1 MAGRHRV
8 PREAMND
15 RRGYPIEGPYGRG
28 PPMRSLPHPAMLEE
42 ELEMQHAEIR
52 RLLAD
57 NRRLVE
63 DRMVLQHE
71 LGAAKEEIHRMN
83 VAFSDIR
90 AEEEMKSRE
99 LYEKSRKLEADLQAT
114 EPLKNEAKQLRSE
127 VQKLNTVRKEL
138 ATQVQTLT
146 QDLARLQSD
155 NKQIPMLRTEIDGL
169 HQELMFCRNAVDYEK
184 KANIELMEQRQAM
197 EKNLVSMAREVEKLR
212 AELSRA
218 DGRPWGTGG
227 QYGMNF
233 TSPEGAFPA
242 AYGDGYA
249 MHMGA
254 ADKGPMYGLGPA
266 SWGDDAIVG
275 FELCR
280 FVIDEQNMYG
290 VQFSGD
296 YPLLLAGIGIM
307 DFGNVVSLG
316 PRCGSSAAQLVSG
329 AWSVILLLCH
339 VLLQSFLFL
348 ILSCESATS
357 IKIFLATPTIWQV
370 APRDEMML
378 DYLKKGWWPAIGT
391 ERQLMFLKLSD
402 NGTSPLE
409 IRLLATEF
417 HDEKQ

>member
-15 RRGYPIEGPYGRG
+15 RRGYPFEGPYGRG

-242 AYGDGYA
+242 AYGDGYG

-266 SWGDDAIVG
+266 SWGG
-275 FELCR
+275 SEK
-280 FVIDEQNMYG
+280 
-290 VQFSGD
+290 
-296 YPLLLAGIGIM
+296 
-307 DFGNVVSLG
+307 
-316 PRCGSSAAQLVSG
+316 PRM
-329 AWSVILLLCH
+329 
-339 VLLQSFLFL
+339 
-348 ILSCESATS
+348 T
-357 IKIFLATPTIWQV
+357 
-370 APRDEMML
+370 R
-378 DYLKKGWWPAIGT
+378 
-391 ERQLMFLKLSD
+391 R
-402 NGTSPLE
+402 
-409 IRLLATEF
+409 
-417 HDEKQ
+417 